1 MLLGYFL
8 MTHVLL
14 QNVCISVPNMTALVV
29 GCGGLFHTGAF
40 LGSRNCFF
48 PFAFKTKMC
57 QVFPNVASP
66 ISYQFPLNLSTK

>member
-40 LGSRNCFF
+40 AGFQELFL
-48 PFAFKTKMC
+48 PFR
-57 QVFPNVASP
+57 
-66 ISYQFPLNLSTK
+66 L